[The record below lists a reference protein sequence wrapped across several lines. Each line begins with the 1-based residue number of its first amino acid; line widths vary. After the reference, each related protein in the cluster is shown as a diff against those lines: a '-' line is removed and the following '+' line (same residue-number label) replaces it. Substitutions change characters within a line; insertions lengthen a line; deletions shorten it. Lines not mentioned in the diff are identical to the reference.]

1 MPYVA
6 SQIRRKNNALF
17 ALLDQLDVKLSQYLV
32 ADDASR
38 DAIPDYVRMTGCECR
53 VLDSAEAG
61 GGEAIYQLESDLIT
75 WTVKVLTD
83 YIPVSEKGA
92 ASGVAQLDS
101 DGFILSTQLRNLF
114 INDAYVVA
122 DEAAMLAL
130 TTTRGN
136 VVMLTDAPDA
146 GEVWLKLNDD
156 DPATIA
162 DFADLTS
169 VVGVSSVKVGEN
181 GVASTG
187 AVAFTLSTLLA
198 ATSNFTSFNS
208 QIASAPSVAGNT
220 SAISTLQSDIT
231 AINQAISDLQ
241 DAIAALG
248 TGITVHNQTLEYA
261 INRFVWASGRV
272 YKSIS
277 AVPVDILIT
286 NATYWDVFGGYPED
300 VLTDGDVEATLTGTV
315 GKLPDSNAVKT
326 YVDDLLPGV
335 GVPGGALGS
344 IQTNLDDQVFDGFG
358 NWNGQRM
365 QIDFEDGVVD
375 VKEMHSLKRTSS
387 VAVSWG
393 EVGTDAIPVGVYGH
407 TCLDFDNKIWII
419 GGRTSTGLSRKVF
432 WSDDDGATWTEAG
445 TDSLPVATEHHSSVV
460 FDLKMWVI
468 GGNTGSG
475 ATRKVYW
482 STDGIT
488 WTEAGTDALPE
499 ARSRLS
505 VVVFDD
511 GGGDAMFLI
520 GNSNIANALKV
531 RKSLDGI
538 TWTEVGTD
546 VFPIPIG
553 FPNALVF
560 DNKIW
565 TIGGYNNSGGTLIL
579 KVYSSPTG
587 EVWSESGTD
596 VLPVTRYLSTTI
608 VYDNKIWA
616 IGGFQSLAVDSI
628 YWSSDGTTWNE
639 YGTPLPIG
647 LASAKSLIVNGQIYI
662 FGGGTGNLTTY
673 SRKVYAFSGT
683 SLTGMGVNDS
693 VYLQND
699 IAVLREALKRI
710 TRWSSSDN
718 SEYAIQVLL
727 NGVLTEVLSLVG
739 DHMKLNG
746 FAQLQE
752 IADPAGVPDAGF
764 GRLWLSS
771 DTSKLRFQD
780 DSGNKFNIDMTA
792 V

>member
-1 MPYVA
+1 MPYVG
-6 SQIRRKNNALF
+6 SQLLRKNNALF

-32 ADDASR
+32 ADDAAR
-38 DAIPDYVRMTGCECR
+38 DAIPDYIRMTGCECR

-61 GGEAIYQLESDLIT
+61 GGEAIYQLESDLTT

-83 YIPVSEKGA
+83 YIPVSEKGT

-136 VVMLTDAPDA
+136 GVMLTDAPEA
-146 GEVWLKLNDD
+146 GEGWLKLNDD

-169 VVGVSSVKVGEN
+169 VVGVSSVKAGEN

-198 ATSNFTSFNS
+198 ATSDFTSFNA

-248 TGITVHNQTLEYA
+248 TGITVHNQALGYA

-300 VLTDGDVEATLTGTV
+300 VLVDGDVEATLTGTV

-393 EVGTDAIPVGVYGH
+393 EVGTDTIPVGVYGH
-407 TCLDFDNKIWII
+407 RCLDFDNKIWII
-419 GGRTSTGLSRKVF
+419 GGKTSTGLSRKVF

-445 TDSLPVATEHHSSVV
+445 TDSLPVATEQHTSVV

-488 WTEAGTDALPE
+488 WTEAGTNALPVAT
-499 ARSRLS
+499 ARHATI
-505 VVVFDD
+505 VFDD
-511 GGGDAMFLI
+511 GGGDAMFLV
-520 GNSNIANALKV
+520 GGTGEPRKV
-531 RKSLDGI
+531 RKSADGI
-538 TWTEVGTD
+538 TWTEVGAD
-546 VFPIPIG
+546 ALPLGLGYHGLLG
-553 FPNALVF
+553 FNGLMWV
-560 DNKIW
+560 
-565 TIGGYNNSGGTLIL
+565 IGGYFTATSQTSL

-587 EVWSESGTD
+587 ETWTESGTD
-596 VLPVTRYLSTTI
+596 VLPEARYLSTFI
-608 VYDNKIWA
+608 VYDNKMWA
-616 IGGFQSLAVDSI
+616 IGGLVSVALDSI
-628 YWSSDGTTWNE
+628 FWSSDGETWIE
-639 YGTPLPIG
+639 FGTPLPVG
-647 LASAKSLIVNGQIYI
+647 LALAKSLIVNGQIYI

-683 SLTGMGVNDS
+683 SLVGMGVNDS

-710 TRWSSSDN
+710 TKWSSSDN

-727 NGVLTEVLSLVG
+727 NGVLTEIVSLVG

-752 IADPAGVPDAGF
+752 ITDPAGVPDAGF

-780 DSGNKFNIDMTA
+780 DSGNKFDIDMTA

>member
-1 MPYVA
+1 MPYVG
-6 SQIRRKNNALF
+6 SQLLRKNNALF

-32 ADDASR
+32 ADDAAR
-38 DAIPDYVRMTGCECR
+38 DAIPDYIRMTGCECR

-61 GGEAIYQLESDLIT
+61 GGEAIYQLESDLTT

-375 VKEMHSLKRTSS
+375 DVKELFSLKRTSS
-387 VAVSWG
+387 VQSTWS
-393 EVGTDAIPVGVYGH
+393 EV
-407 TCLDFDNKIWII
+407 
-419 GGRTSTGLSRKVF
+419 
-432 WSDDDGATWTEAG
+432 G
-445 TDSLPVATEHHSSVV
+445 TDSLPVKVAYHTSLN
-460 FDLKMWVI
+460 FDSKMWVI
-468 GGNTGSG
+468 GGIVSG
-475 ATRKVYW
+475 AASRKVYW

-488 WTEAGTDALPE
+488 WTEAGTDGLPVGT
-499 ARSRLS
+499 RSHRS
-505 VVVFDD
+505 VVFGSKMWV
-511 GGGDAMFLI
+511 
-520 GNSNIANALKV
+520 
-531 RKSLDGI
+531 
-538 TWTEVGTD
+538 
-546 VFPIPIG
+546 
-553 FPNALVF
+553 
-560 DNKIW
+560 
-565 TIGGYNNSGGTLIL
+565 IGGS
-579 KVYSSPTG
+579 
-587 EVWSESGTD
+587 
-596 VLPVTRYLSTTI
+596 
-608 VYDNKIWA
+608 
-616 IGGFQSLAVDSI
+616 
-628 YWSSDGTTWNE
+628 
-639 YGTPLPIG
+639 
-647 LASAKSLIVNGQIYI
+647 
-662 FGGGTGNLTTY
+662 
-673 SRKVYAFSGT
+673 
-683 SLTGMGVNDS
+683 
-693 VYLQND
+693 
-699 IAVLREALKRI
+699 
-710 TRWSSSDN
+710 
-718 SEYAIQVLL
+718 
-727 NGVLTEVLSLVG
+727 
-739 DHMKLNG
+739 
-746 FAQLQE
+746 
-752 IADPAGVPDAGF
+752 
-764 GRLWLSS
+764 
-771 DTSKLRFQD
+771 
-780 DSGNKFNIDMTA
+780 
-792 V
+792 